1 MNIELRPLRDFE
13 EDDFIRE
20 NQIAFD
26 KAAVVEF
33 GPQKES
39 VIPREDIV
47 SSIHAKNAEAFR
59 IIADGNAVGGV
70 VVAIHPE
77 IQSADRTEQAGK
89 SIFPE
94 CRYFQYGR
102 ICRLA

>member
-39 VIPREDIV
+39 VIPR
-47 SSIHAKNAEAFR
+47 
-59 IIADGNAVGGV
+59 
-70 VVAIHPE
+70 
-77 IQSADRTEQAGK
+77 
-89 SIFPE
+89 
-94 CRYFQYGR
+94 
-102 ICRLA
+102 